1 MKTMRTI
8 SFAVAVILAVSL
20 NASATIVDLTTAG
33 ADGLIN
39 GAQFIQDNFE
49 KSTGTGVFDP
59 FVRIQNNGSEAGFN
73 TDGGVQ
79 FETKQGSWTH
89 SIQLSDIPLCPDGDS
104 YDFRLDINE
113 ASNEPKL
120 SLDVLKIYLADVG
133 DLDDYATELNILTPA
148 YDMDFLEDSV
158 VLLDYSIGSGSGS
171 GDMTV
176 CIPVDALG
184 TDGSKYVYLYSEFG
198 IYAGTD
204 EGWTSSD
211 GFEEWG
217 IIPDVIPEPATMVLL
232 GLGSV
237 LLRKRK

>member
-1 MKTMRTI
+1 MKTQETI
-8 SFAVAVILAVSL
+8 WLAAVVFLAVSL
-20 NASATIVDLTTAG
+20 NASATIVDLTTADAEG
-33 ADGLIN
+33 WIN
-39 GAQFIQDNFE
+39 GAQFIQDDFE
-49 KSTGTGVFDP
+49 LSTGTGVFEP
-59 FVRIQNNGSEAGFN
+59 FVRIQNNGSEAGYN
-73 TDGGVQ
+73 TDGVVE

-104 YDFRLDINE
+104 YDFKLDINE
-113 ASNEPKL
+113 ASNESKL
-120 SLDVLKIYLADVG
+120 SLDALKIYLADVS
-133 DLDDYATELNILTPA
+133 DLDDYATELDTLIPA
-148 YDMDFLEDSV
+148 YDLDAGEDST

-176 CIPVDALG
+176 CIPKDALG
-184 TDGSKYVYLYSEFG
+184 TDGSKYVYLYSQFG
-198 IYAGTD
+198 IYTGTD

-217 IIPDVIPEPATMVLL
+217 VLEVTVPEPATMLIL

>member
-1 MKTMRTI
+1 MKNQATW
-8 SFAVAVILAVSL
+8 LATVVML
-20 NASATIVDLTTAG
+20 AIGVHAGAGIIDLTTAG
-33 ADGLIN
+33 AEGWAN
-39 GAQFIQDNFE
+39 GAHFIQDNFE
-49 KSTGTGVFDP
+49 KATGTGVFDP
-59 FVRIQNNGSEAGFN
+59 FVRIQNNGSEAGYN
-73 TDGGVQ
+73 TDGEVQ

-104 YDFRLDINE
+104 YDFKLDINE
-113 ASNEPKL
+113 ASKEPKL

-133 DLDDYATELNILTPA
+133 DLDDYAADLAPLTPA
-148 YDMDFLEDSV
+148 YDLDAGEDGT

-176 CIPVDALG
+176 CIPVNVLG

-217 IIPDVIPEPATMVLL
+217 VLVPEPATMVLL

-237 LLRKRK
+237 LLGRCKK

>member
-1 MKTMRTI
+1 MKVMKTI
-8 SFAVAVILAVSL
+8 SIVVVILLCAF
-20 NASATIVDLTTAG
+20 NASATLVDLTTAG
-33 ADGLIN
+33 AEGWAN
-39 GAQFIQDNFE
+39 GAQFTQDNFE
-49 KSTGTGVFDP
+49 LATGTGVFEP
-59 FVRIQNNGSEAGFN
+59 FVRIQRNGSEAGYN
-73 TDGGVQ
+73 TDGAVE

-104 YDFRLDINE
+104 YDFKLDINE
-113 ASNEPKL
+113 ASSESKL

-133 DLDDYATELNILTPA
+133 NLDDYAIDLAPLTPA
-148 YDMDFLEDSV
+148 YDLGDNT

-176 CIPVDALG
+176 CIPKDALG
-184 TDGSKYVYLYSEFG
+184 TDGSKYVYLYSQFG

-217 IIPDVIPEPATMVLL
+217 VLTTPEPSTMLIL
-232 GLGSV
+232 GLGSILV
-237 LLRKRK
+237 RTRK